1 MLVDVPMV
9 ELTFFRTR
17 PLKVTADRRHGAE
30 SGSTEQ
36 HCENTHLHASTRL
49 PLPFETRWK
58 LVKNNRF
65 SVTQV
70 LGQYGGNTHVGD
82 SC

>member
-1 MLVDVPMV
+1 MVHVPIV

-17 PLKVTADRRHGAE
+17 SLELTADRRHGAH

-36 HCENTHLHASTRL
+36 RCYHTHLHASTRL
-49 PLPFETRWK
+49 PLTFETRWK
-58 LVKNNRF
+58 LVKYATC
-65 SVTQV
+65 SVTEV
-70 LGQYGGNTHVGD
+70 LCQYSSNKHVCD